1 MQRIAVVG
9 SSGSGKTTVACAIS
23 SGLGFPH
30 LELDSV
36 FHQPGWTP
44 LPTDD
49 FQAAVRDFTDQEA
62 WVVDGNYT
70 SQGIA
75 DAVWPRADTVV
86 WLDLSR
92 GLTLRR
98 IANRTLRRFVRR
110 EQLWNGNK
118 ENWRNFVDPRPEN
131 NVILWS
137 WTRHPSVRSHYD
149 DRFNDPEWSH
159 LELVRLRSQPEV
171 DAFVDR
177 VQTS

>member
-9 SSGSGKTTVACAIS
+9 SSGSGKTTVARAIS
-23 SGLGFPH
+23 SGFGIPH

-49 FQAAVRDFTDQEA
+49 FQTAVRGFTDQEA

-70 SQGIA
+70 SQGIV
-75 DAVWPRADTVV
+75 DVVWPRADTVV

-92 GLTLRR
+92 TQTLRR
-98 IANRTLRRFVRR
+98 VTNRTVRRFVRR

-118 ENWRNFVDPRPEN
+118 EGWRNFLDPRPEN

-137 WTRHPSVRSHYD
+137 WTHHARVREQYD
-149 DRFNDPEWSH
+149 ARFKDPRWSD
-159 LELVRLRSQPEV
+159 LELVHLTSQPEI
-171 DAFVDR
+171 DGFLS
-177 VQTS
+177 TLPSS